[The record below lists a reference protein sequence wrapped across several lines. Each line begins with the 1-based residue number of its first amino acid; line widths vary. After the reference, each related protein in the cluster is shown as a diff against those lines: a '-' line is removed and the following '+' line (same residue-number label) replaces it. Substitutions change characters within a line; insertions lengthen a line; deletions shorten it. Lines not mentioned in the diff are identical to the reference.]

1 MTPEISSL
9 LILLLTGFA
18 AGVLAG
24 LFGVGGGII
33 IVPALMVIYTSG
45 SVSPEYMVQTAIA
58 TSLFTIIF
66 TTISSSYRHYRHQNL
81 IPSAALIIGIS
92 SSVAVFIFSKA
103 AIGMPGDVLKK
114 IFSGILVLTALRMI
128 FEKSTNSPLAKGE
141 RGVVSSDSPLVK
153 GGRGVVYLSALIGIF
168 SGIVAAFS
176 GLGGGILIVPLMVY
190 LLKFPLKKAI
200 GTSSAAILLTAISG
214 VLGYFLNAP
223 AHVYAG
229 KLSLGLVDVGSAIPL
244 IVASVPAS
252 QFGVFLH
259 RKISH
264 NMLRILFAAF
274 VIAVATKVLF
284 F

>member
-1 MTPEISSL
+1 LTPDISSL

-33 IVPALMVIYTSG
+33 IVPVLLMIYSNAG
-45 SVSPEYMVQTAIA
+45 VSPEYMVQTAIA

-66 TTISSSYRHYRHQNL
+66 TTIASSYRHYRHQNV

-92 SSVAVFIFSKA
+92 SSIAVLIFSKI
-103 AIGMPGDVLKK
+103 AIDMSGDVLKK
-114 IFSGILVLTALRMI
+114 IFSGILVLIALRMI
-128 FEKSTNSPLAKGE
+128 LE
-141 RGVVSSDSPLVK
+141 RNENPVTRNVVSSAETPFRLTPA
-153 GGRGVVYLSALIGIF
+153 ALIGIL

-176 GLGGGILIVPLMVY
+176 GLGGGIFIVPLMVY

-223 AHVYAG
+223 AHVYTG
-229 KLSLGLVDVGSAIPL
+229 EISLGLVDVSSAIPL
-244 IVASVPAS
+244 VVASVPAS
-252 QFGVFLH
+252 QLGVFLH
-259 RKISH
+259 RKISRSL
-264 NMLRILFAAF
+264 LRILFALF
-274 VIAVATKVLF
+274 VIVVSAKVLF